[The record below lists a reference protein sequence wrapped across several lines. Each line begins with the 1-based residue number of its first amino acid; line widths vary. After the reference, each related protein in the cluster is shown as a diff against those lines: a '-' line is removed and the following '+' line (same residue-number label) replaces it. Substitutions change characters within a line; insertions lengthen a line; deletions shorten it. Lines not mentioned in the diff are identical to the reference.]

1 MNVNMA
7 PQRNHHSAL
16 LSRPPRTMPL
26 RTGGLSATNLVAKKG
41 VWTKLK

>member
-1 MNVNMA
+1 MKVNIA

-16 LSRPPRTMPL
+16 SRRPPRTIPL
-26 RTGGLSATNLVAKKG
+26 RTAALSATNLLPKNG